1 MSKYRTPHFPLSGK
15 RSVTASRLPWRA
27 ALLSGVLAAAPGCTV
42 DTEPPPPEAIEVEPE
57 HILQSE
63 RRGIGLEPLPERE
76 GPSAMYTN
84 IDPRRSLAVTDQA
97 ILSRFTL
104 QRVMNQLAAQ
114 SGTGITGLQLYRQW
128 WDTQRPSPGLGVGG
142 RHCNDEV
149 TNGQTSLNSFFYECP
164 RPEGQQA
171 LEDPFNS
178 PGGPSDYTAI
188 GLFNRIDLA
197 PRDGTDCGE
206 YRIIF
211 ARNSGKTDPLN
222 RNLVIF
228 EGLLPNP
235 NHHLGLEGCRPV
247 ANFWRDL
254 TNNPDINSRAS
265 ALETFF
271 FNGLPGGFMPV
282 VHIENYGTR
291 THLATGQI
299 RSNQFMRQTD
309 NTVTWQLREFKL
321 RSTCD
326 GYGCG
331 LRFVPVTVKTNPAG
345 TLFNSAS
352 SHSRA
357 YEWQNDTFPRWLP
370 DLLVNDINRFKLFVP
385 DRFNSGQSD
394 SQDPVENNYTA
405 QFSPG
410 SAFASNIQNRLT
422 QLNSGLTPTQVVNRA
437 LTLSC
442 AGCHEQSD
450 GDDLGGGLV
459 WPNKAALGGQEFRF
473 IHVTERVT
481 EAGPNGP
488 RFAMSPLLTGTFLPH
503 RKAVLENFIDSQ
515 QPAACN
521 GTSGQWNGCR
531 GSGCR
536 VCIDLVQQ
544 YPCYFVNHPQCVPN
558 DTCEGQYF
566 QCNSLCPAPT
576 QADTCVTTTCGNGYC
591 DNGENQLD
599 CPQDC
604 MGYCGDGYCDPEEY
618 YNCPLDCGGGG
629 GCPDPRQINC
639 HVEPM

>member
-1 MSKYRTPHFPLSGK
+1 MSKYRTPPFPPSGK
-15 RSVTASRLPWRA
+15 RSAAVSRLPWKA

-42 DTEPPPPEAIEVEPE
+42 DTEPTAPESIEVAPE
-57 HILQSE
+57 QILQSE
-63 RRGIGLEPLPERE
+63 RRGIGIEPLPERE

-114 SGTGITGLQLYRQW
+114 AGTGITGLQLYRQW
-128 WDTQRPSPGLGVGG
+128 WDTQRPAPGLGVGG

-149 TNGQTSLNSFFYECP
+149 TNGQTSLNTFFYECP

-171 LEDPFNS
+171 LEDPFNY

-206 YRIIF
+206 YRMIF

-222 RNLVIF
+222 RNLLIF
-228 EGLLPNP
+228 EGILPNP

-254 TNNPDINSRAS
+254 TTNSNVSSRAS

-271 FNGLPGGFMPV
+271 FTGLPGGFMPV

-291 THLATGQI
+291 TWLATGQI
-299 RSNQFMRQTD
+299 RTNQFMRQADSTI
-309 NTVTWQLREFKL
+309 TWMLREFKL

-326 GYGCG
+326 GYGCQ

-345 TLFNSAS
+345 TLFNSSS
-352 SHSRA
+352 SHPRA
-357 YEWQNDTFPRWLP
+357 YEWQNDTFARWLP
-370 DLLVNDINRFKLFVP
+370 ELLINDVNRFQLFVP

-405 QFSPG
+405 QFSPS
-410 SAFASNIQNRLT
+410 SAFASNIQARLT
-422 QLNSGLTPTQVVNRA
+422 QLNNPLTPTQVVNRA

-450 GDDLGGGLV
+450 GDDLGGGLT
-459 WPNKAALGGQEFRF
+459 WPNKAALGGNEFRF
-473 IHVTERVT
+473 IHVSERVT
-481 EAGPNGP
+481 EYGPDGV
-488 RFAMSPLLTGTFLPH
+488 RFAISPLLTGTFLPH

-544 YPCYFVNHPQCVPN
+544 YPCYFVNHPQCEPN

-599 CPQDC
+599 CPSDC
-604 MGYCGDGYCDPEEY
+604 FLVCGDGYCDPEEY
-618 YNCPLDCGGGG
+618 YSCSADCGYRQ
-629 GCPDPRQINC
+629 CPDPRQINC
-639 HVEPM
+639 EVIPQ